1 MFPLNPAAQGR
12 RGNNTLLYHV
22 AALPLQLCACPAGP
36 RPRSCTRA
44 RHTTYMTVQAM
55 ATGRTDMDRAGK
67 RAGMK
72 LRRGDAA
79 SQKVAKLVLWF
90 QKKTSESHLFLV
102 TSQKVDGEIC
112 RAEKIR
118 IEGERGRERAANKEC
133 DR

>member
-22 AALPLQLCACPAGP
+22 GAPPPQLCACPSG
-36 RPRSCTRA
+36 SCPCSRTHA

-79 SQKVAKLVLWF
+79 LHRVAKLVLWF
-90 QKKTSESHLFLV
+90 KKTSESYLFLV
-102 TSQKVDGEIC
+102 TSRKVDRKICWGEKSQD
-112 RAEKIR
+112 RGR
-118 IEGERGRERAANKEC
+118 RGRERAANKGC